1 MADTGALLFL
11 FILFLL
17 TMTEVA
23 EREQPVS
30 PQLPPTSLSLQ
41 GEGVKD
47 MAHGRSSDE
56 DTSDITDPHVISC
69 LKEV

>member
-30 PQLPPTSLSLQ
+30 RSFRRHRFLA
-41 GEGVKD
+41 GRRVKD